1 MTKKLATLQHQL
13 SRKVKFS
20 NNWQKQKHK
29 IQQLH
34 SHIANIRRD
43 YFHKVTA
50 TVSKKHVMIVNYVIT
65 AN

>member
-1 MTKKLATLQHQL
+1 L